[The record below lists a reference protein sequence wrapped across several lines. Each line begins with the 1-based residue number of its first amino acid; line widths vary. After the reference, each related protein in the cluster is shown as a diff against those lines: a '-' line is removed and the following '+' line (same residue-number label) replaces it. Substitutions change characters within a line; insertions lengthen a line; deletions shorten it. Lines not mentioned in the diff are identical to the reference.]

1 MVGTITRKTKR
12 KAKERPTN
20 AQPEGT
26 KEGRELIPLMVG
38 SYFIHSPFNVALH
51 VNREI

>member
-1 MVGTITRKTKR
+1 MVGTITQKTER

-26 KEGRELIPLMVG
+26 KEGRELVPLMVG
-38 SYFIHSPFNVALH
+38 SYLTHNLFNVACM
-51 VNREI
+51 